1 MSANPLLSQ
10 PQLVP
15 ASPQIIGEKPNAS
28 VTPPSDSE
36 VQKMEHLFRWGRIQ
50 HLPPVPWNGGHQ
62 WRVDRCVFN
71 PNHRDVFVGVNALG
85 ETFYTCSN
93 DACHENHWNQFIE
106 LVKQKSTPEA
116 QIARIEEET
125 RQKEEPDLPESTQAF
140 PPFPRLIGV
149 LDELASAI
157 APSLAY
163 EQKALALLTGVG
175 LKIAGR
181 VKLATDPWLQT
192 RFYSVSISPPGQT
205 KSAADKEVRRALWPQ
220 PLNTHESFETT
231 DDNPNQMSLGQ
242 QQLYPH
248 PPLEGTPITVEF
260 SVNSGPALVQLLSE
274 SPRVFLA
281 PDELA
286 GMFEKARSTSSS
298 PNTLF
303 NELLRLYEGNE
314 TGRTVVARRGEKGA
328 HLKLTNVYLAIY
340 GGATPQSFERMWRG
354 TGGDGAGL
362 QSRFTIAYSDCP
374 LPAFQTLTDGKDLQ
388 RLMPI
393 LNSRLRAVPENLTMT
408 DEAQTMAI
416 EWVAGHKEGL
426 PARALDTAKRAAMI
440 LASTLEVHCIDA
452 QVMRWALDFAE
463 YQMVLKKRLMPADAD
478 NNVQAF
484 EHKIV
489 GVFEHNYQA
498 TLAQVRRA
506 IHPERHSG
514 GHESYNRAVTALIRS
529 GRLMV
534 ASKTPLGTQVYKLG

>member
-1 MSANPLLSQ
+1 MSANPLPSQ
-10 PQLVP
+10 PQLLP
-15 ASPQIIGEKPNAS
+15 ASPQIIGEESSAS
-28 VTPPSDSE
+28 VIPASDSE
-36 VQKMEHLFRWGRIQ
+36 VQKMEHLLLWGRIQ
-50 HLPPVPWNGGHQ
+50 HLPPVPWNGGQQ
-62 WRVDRCVFN
+62 WRIDRCIFN
-71 PNHRDVFVGVNALG
+71 PNHSTVFVAVNSLG

-93 DACHENHWNQFIE
+93 DACHENHWKQFIE
-106 LVKQKSTPEA
+106 LLKQRNSTEGRL
-116 QIARIEEET
+116 ARIEEET
-125 RQKEEPDLPESTQAF
+125 RQKEEPDLPESAQPF

-149 LDELASAI
+149 LNELALAI

-175 LKIAGR
+175 LKIAGS

-192 RFYSVSISPPGQT
+192 RLYSASISPPGQT

-220 PLNTHESFETT
+220 PLNTDESFGTLN
-231 DDNPNQMSLGQ
+231 DNSRKGG

-248 PPLEGTPITVEF
+248 PPLEGAPIAVEF

-314 TGRTVVARRGEKGA
+314 TGRTVVARRGEKGT
-328 HLKLTNVYLAIY
+328 HLKLTSVYLAIY

-362 QSRFTIAYSDCP
+362 QSRLTIAYSDCP
-374 LPAFQTLTDGKDLQ
+374 LPAFQTLTDGKELQ

-393 LNSRLRAVPENLTMT
+393 LNSRLRAVTENLTMT
-408 DEAQTMAI
+408 DEAQTMTV
-416 EWVAGHKEGL
+416 EWVAGHQEGL
-426 PARALDTAKRAAMI
+426 PARALDTAKRVAMI
-440 LASTLEVHCIDA
+440 LASTLESKCVDA

-463 YQMVLKKRLMPADAD
+463 YQIALKKRLMPADAD

-489 GVFEHNYQA
+489 AVFDRNYQA
-498 TLAQVRRA
+498 TLSQVRRA

-514 GHESYNRAVTALIRS
+514 GHEAYNRAVTALVRS

-534 ASKTPLGTQVYKLG
+534 ASKTTSGTHVYKLG

>member
-1 MSANPLLSQ
+1 MSTNPLPSQ

-15 ASPQIIGEKPNAS
+15 ASPQILEPSAS
-28 VTPPSDSE
+28 VTPASESE
-36 VQKMEHLFRWGRIQ
+36 VQKMEQLLLWGRIQ
-50 HLPPVPWNGGHQ
+50 HLPPTPWNEGHQ
-62 WRVDRCVFN
+62 WRINRCVFN
-71 PNHRDVFVGVNALG
+71 PNHSDVFVAVNANG

-93 DACHENHWNQFIE
+93 DACRENQWTQFIR
-106 LVKQKSTPEA
+106 LLKQKNSPEGHL
-116 QIARIEEET
+116 ARIEEET
-125 RQKEEPDLPESTQAF
+125 RQKEEPDLLESTQPF

-163 EQKALALLTGVG
+163 EQKALALLTGIG

-192 RFYSVSISPPGQT
+192 RLYSASISPPGQT

-220 PLNTHESFETT
+220 PLNTDESFETL
-231 DDNPNQMSLGQ
+231 DDNPKQMSLGQ
-242 QQLYPH
+242 QLLYPH
-248 PPLEGTPITVEF
+248 PPLDGSPITVEF

-314 TGRTVVARRGEKGA
+314 TGRTVVARRGEKGT
-328 HLKLTNVYLAIY
+328 HLKLTNVFLAIY

-374 LPAFQTLTDGKDLQ
+374 LPAFQTLTDGKELQ

-393 LNSRLRAVPENLTMT
+393 LNSRLRSVPENLTMT
-408 DEAQTMAI
+408 DEAQTMTI
-416 EWVAGHKEGL
+416 EWVAGHEEGL
-426 PARALDTAKRAAMI
+426 PARTLDTAKRVAMI
-440 LASTLEVHCIDA
+440 LASTLESKCIDT

-463 YQMVLKKRLMPADAD
+463 YQIVLKKRLMPADAD

-489 GVFEHNYQA
+489 AVFDRNYQA
-498 TLAQVRRA
+498 TLSQVRRA

-514 GHESYNRAVTALIRS
+514 GHEAYNRAVNALIRS

-534 ASKTPLGTQVYKLG
+534 ASKTTSGTHVYKLG

>member
-1 MSANPLLSQ
+1 
-10 PQLVP
+10 
-15 ASPQIIGEKPNAS
+15 
-28 VTPPSDSE
+28 
-36 VQKMEHLFRWGRIQ
+36 MEHLLRWGRIQ
-50 HLPPVPWNGGHQ
+50 HLPPSPWNDGHQ
-62 WRVDRCVFN
+62 WRIDRCVFN
-71 PNHRDVFVGVNALG
+71 PNHSNVFVAVNALG

-93 DACHENHWNQFIE
+93 DACHENHWMQFIE
-106 LVKQKSTPEA
+106 LLKKKDSHEA
-116 QIARIEEET
+116 RVARIEEEA
-125 RQKEEPDLPESTQAF
+125 RQKEEPDLPESTQPF

-163 EQKALALLTGVG
+163 EQKALALLTGIG

-192 RFYSVSISPPGQT
+192 RLYSASISPPGQT

-220 PLNTHESFETT
+220 PLNTGESFEML
-231 DDNPNQMSLGQ
+231 DDNPKQRSLGEP
-242 QQLYPH
+242 LYPH

-314 TGRTVVARRGEKGA
+314 TGRTVVSRRGEKGT

-374 LPAFQTLTDGKDLQ
+374 LPAFQRLTDGKDLQ

-393 LNSRLRAVPENLTMT
+393 LNSRLRTVPENLTMT
-408 DEAQTMAI
+408 DEAQTMTVD
-416 EWVAGHKEGL
+416 WMAGHTEGL
-426 PARALDTAKRAAMI
+426 PARALDTAKRVAMI
-440 LASTLEVHCIDA
+440 LAATLESKCVDA
-452 QVMRWALDFAE
+452 QVMKWAIDFAE
-463 YQMVLKKRLMPADAD
+463 YQIVLKKRLMPADAD

-489 GVFEHNYQA
+489 AVFEHNYQA
-498 TLAQVRRA
+498 TLSQARRA

-514 GHESYNRAVTALIRS
+514 GHEAYNRAVSALIRS
-529 GRLMV
+529 GRLML
-534 ASKTPLGTQVYKLG
+534 ASKTTSGTHIYKLG